1 MLSNLYST
9 DTSEQAEYVERLK
22 AANHITDDRYFIIH
36 LDSFGIPNIRNLIL
50 DDPKEVSKRGLDI
63 YLTEILIKYKGEQ
76 ITIDR
81 NNLTSANTLS
91 FNKFRFDYKDNT
103 KIGCVQLDDID
114 MLVTN
119 NNLTNV
125 TVHIIEKD
133 YKDVFKKYKNF
144 KIVYYD
150 SFLTEY
156 LKYENDHADR
166 FRNYNIHCGQNIQS
180 KLTHKFLCTNY
191 RYALHRHLMS
201 AFLVNKNSSISW
213 AYSGSLD
220 NLQKAIIFDLS
231 SSQHYDTIAE
241 GITTLNET
249 VPLSLDIEYD
259 YTSTNSSNQDQILL
273 YPTVDSRKST
283 PTRTNKDIYKNTF
296 CSIICESE
304 FFEITSNVSEKTFN
318 AMYNRKPFVILG
330 SPNTLQL
337 IKDLGFKTFD
347 NYWSEEYDALY
358 DSKERFEK
366 VCETI
371 NFIDSHSLNS
381 CQQLLVNMKPILEH
395 NYNRLKL
402 FNTGVYIK

>member
-1 MLSNLYST
+1 MLSNLYAS
-9 DTSEQAEYVERLK
+9 TSEQAEYVERLK
-22 AANHITDDRYFIIH
+22 VANHITDDRYFIIH

-50 DDPKEVSKRGLDI
+50 ENPKEVSNRGLDI

-76 ITIDR
+76 TTIDR
-81 NNLTSANTLS
+81 NDLTSANTLA
-91 FNKFRFDYKDNT
+91 FNKFRFDYVDNT
-103 KIGCVQLDDID
+103 EISCIQLDDID
-114 MLVTN
+114 RLVTN

-125 TVHIIEKD
+125 TVYIIEKD

-150 SFLTEY
+150 SFLTEH
-156 LKYENDHADR
+156 LKYENDHISR
-166 FRNYNIHCGQNIQS
+166 FRNYDMHCGQTIQN

-191 RYALHRHLMS
+191 RYALHRHLMC

-213 AYSGSLD
+213 AYNGSLD
-220 NLQKAIIFDLS
+220 DLQKATLFDLS
-231 SSQHYDTIAE
+231 SSQYYDNIIE
-241 GITTLNET
+241 GIDTLNKT